1 VQAEIARRANIL
13 TEGKKRV
20 YSSKYALSSMVFC
33 GHCGDIYRRVK
44 WNNRGCKSIV
54 WRCVSRVLKKS
65 SGIDCPARTI
75 HEDALQAAV
84 VTAVNDTWIRRE
96 TVLPALRANIQAV
109 IDGGYEDRL
118 AAIDESIKARQ
129 TELLEAG
136 RDEEKINNVGD
147 EIIRLREERQQVMT
161 EAALRQETKE
171 RLDDLTAFLDEQ
183 AEAVTEYSD
192 ALVRRLI
199 SKITVF
205 DEKIT
210 VEFKS
215 GLSVDVEA

>member
-1 VQAEIARRANIL
+1 
-13 TEGKKRV
+13 
-20 YSSKYALSSMVFC
+20 
-33 GHCGDIYRRVK
+33 
-44 WNNRGCKSIV
+44 
-54 WRCVSRVLKKS
+54 
-65 SGIDCPARTI
+65 
-75 HEDALQAAV
+75 
-84 VTAVNDTWIRRE
+84 
-96 TVLPALRANIQAV
+96 
-109 IDGGYEDRL
+109 
-118 AAIDESIKARQ
+118 
-129 TELLEAG
+129 
-136 RDEEKINNVGD
+136 
-147 EIIRLREERQQVMT
+147 MT

>member
-1 VQAEIARRANIL
+1 
-13 TEGKKRV
+13 
-20 YSSKYALSSMVFC
+20 M
-33 GHCGDIYRRVK
+33 
-44 WNNRGCKSIV
+44 
-54 WRCVSRVLKKS
+54 
-65 SGIDCPARTI
+65 
-75 HEDALQAAV
+75 QAAV
-84 VTAVNDTWIRRE
+84 VTAVNDAWTRRE
-96 TVLPALRANIQAV
+96 TVLPVLRANIQAV

-118 AAIDESIKARQ
+118 AAIDESIKTRQ

-136 RDEEKINNVGD
+136 RDEEKINNIGD

-171 RLDDLTAFLDEQ
+171 RLDDLAAFLDEQ
-183 AEAVTEYSD
+183 KEAVTEYSD
-192 ALVRRLI
+192 DLVRRLI

-215 GLSVDVEA
+215 GLTVDVDA

>member
-1 VQAEIARRANIL
+1 
-13 TEGKKRV
+13 
-20 YSSKYALSSMVFC
+20 MVFC